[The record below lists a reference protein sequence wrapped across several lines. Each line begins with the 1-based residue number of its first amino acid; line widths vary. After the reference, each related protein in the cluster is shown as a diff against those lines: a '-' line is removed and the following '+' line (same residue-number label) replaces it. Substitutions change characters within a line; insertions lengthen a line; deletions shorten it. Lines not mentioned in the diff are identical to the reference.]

1 MSNEND
7 DDFMINL
14 AEYQLT
20 SDLSPSKDVGE
31 KAAML
36 AKKPLFVAH
45 LMRLFHQKSLLKI
58 AISN

>member
-1 MSNEND
+1 
-7 DDFMINL
+7 MINL